1 MNKNSFL
8 KKSIATLILPLI
20 FSPVNAFASLPGY
33 GINSGNN
40 NNRPYKIN
48 LKKRYGTGIEANLIK
63 KDLGGFDVYHSR
75 AFNAVRNTFGR
86 SVRLNELLG
95 IINSIDVY
103 MQRKGLSGLPRL
115 TRNEKRSFALL
126 IKYIENNYE
135 LIVPYF
141 QYITLCDQAGIPIPL
156 DIYP

>member
-1 MNKNSFL
+1 MSV
-8 KKSIATLILPLI
+8 ATLILLLI
-20 FSPVNAFASLPGY
+20 FSPVSAFASLPGY
-33 GINSGNN
+33 GINSENN
-40 NNRPYKIN
+40 NNGPYNKIN
-48 LKKRYGTGIEANLIK
+48 LKKPYGTETEAKLIK

-95 IINSIDVY
+95 IINSIDAY

-115 TRNEKRSFALL
+115 TRNEKRSFAFL